1 MAIVN
6 AQLRQTYVDI
16 LDPEGNNP
24 GAYAGAV
31 PEGKTYAITN
41 ILVCNNGSTT
51 AQFDIHLVPQGEATD
66 NYTTRVINNLELPA
80 GETFTFDNEKIVLSQ
95 GDKIRFQAEPEFVDT
110 PLPAGSFEV
119 GKEYVITTS
128 GTTDFTS
135 IGAIDSLVGTIFVAT
150 GTGVGTGQA
159 RISRYTTLSA
169 TVSYLEV

>member
-31 PEGKTYAITN
+31 PENKTYAITN

-51 AQFDIHLVPQGEATD
+51 AQFDIHIVPQGDATD
-66 NYTTRVINNLELPA
+66 NFVTRVINNLELPA
-80 GETFTFDNEKIVLSQ
+80 GETFTFDNEKIVLDE
-95 GDKIRFQAEPEFVDT
+95 GDKIRFQSEPEYVG
-110 PLPAGSFEV
+110 PSISAGSFV
-119 GKEYVITTS
+119 AGKEYTIVS
-128 GTTDFTS
+128 AGTTDFTTL
-135 IGAIDSLVGTIFVAT
+135 GAADNNPNTIFIAT
-150 GTGVGTGQA
+150 GAGAGSGTA
-159 RISRYTTLSA
+159 RLSRYTVLSA